1 MTSSF
6 SSLSFDETCERPAC
20 VNKEAVNYCTTCE
33 ELLCAT
39 HLKVKCDTRVLGAMC
54 YFVLR

>member
-1 MTSSF
+1 MTSF

-20 VNKEAVNYCTTCE
+20 VNKDAVNYCTTCE

-39 HLKVKCDTRVLGAMC
+39 HLKVKCDTRVLGAMW